1 MPTVLSSR
9 LPCVFGR
16 GIKATSAGPRGSRAA
31 RARARTGA
39 AKGKRELFA
48 RQFAHANAL
57 TRSHGME
64 NGSGLKTDQRQHGKN
79 RETKRATAAAVYCAQ
94 AASLPQAACPSPRHQ
109 RFRRYSGG
117 SITGGVQVAVP
128 ERARAK
134 RRASMRRFSAA
145 RSRGTV
151 RFASATLTP
160 GLRRRGGMGG
170 RAMMLPPY
178 GGIFAASRLLDL
190 LRLCVM
196 CVCVL
201 SARACSGGKAGRL
214 AKRGGGAGFCSCACD
229 FATAT
234 AAALPVLATW
244 IQMSRV
250 RARRLLSC
258 ACPSSLSLSTWA
270 DSLALLPPLPPSRGR
285 VPVATLVR

>member
-1 MPTVLSSR
+1 
-9 LPCVFGR
+9 
-16 GIKATSAGPRGSRAA
+16 
-31 RARARTGA
+31 
-39 AKGKRELFA
+39 
-48 RQFAHANAL
+48 
-57 TRSHGME
+57 ME

-160 GLRRRGGMGG
+160 GLRRRGGIGG

-214 AKRGGGAGFCSCACD
+214 AKTGGGG
-229 FATAT
+229 
-234 AAALPVLATW
+234 VLLL
-244 IQMSRV
+244 RV
-250 RARRLLSC
+250 RLCDCDCGSSARAGDMDTNVARPRSPSALLRL
-258 ACPSSLSLSTWA
+258 PIFSLSLDVGRFSCSPA
-270 DSLALLPPLPPSRGR
+270 SPSPSRGR

>member
-214 AKRGGGAGFCSCACD
+214 AKRGGGRCSAPAR
-229 FATAT
+229 ATLRLRLRQLCPCWRHGYKCRAS
-234 AAALPVLATW
+234 ALAVCSLAPAHLLSL
-244 IQMSRV
+244 SR
-250 RARRLLSC
+250 RGPILLLSC
-258 ACPSSLSLSTWA
+258 
-270 DSLALLPPLPPSRGR
+270 LPFPLPAAGCP
-285 VPVATLVR
+285 